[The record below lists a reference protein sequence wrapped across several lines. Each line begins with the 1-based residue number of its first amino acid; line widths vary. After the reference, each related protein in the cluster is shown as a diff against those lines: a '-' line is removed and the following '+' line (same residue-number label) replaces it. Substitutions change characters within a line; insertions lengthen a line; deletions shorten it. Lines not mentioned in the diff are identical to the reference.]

1 MKQIHKANH
10 GKSLVREML
19 GAATI
24 TKASSILKADLLN
37 QSVFLLTSLL
47 LEQQNLYP
55 KVWNYYY
62 VWK

>member
-1 MKQIHKANH
+1 MKQIHKAVME
-10 GKSLVREML
+10 KILVREML
-19 GAATI
+19 GPATI

-55 KVWNYYY
+55 KVWNYY